1 LWCTFEE
8 ISVDHRL
15 IEVPQLKFLESSTMS
30 TVNPQ
35 TWLMSAVLLVSVQA
49 QAANDFNSSRSNRE
63 RGTLASSPAS
73 APASAPASV
82 PSAAAARDFN
92 TTRNNKSRG
101 ALATPSVGDPSA
113 QGDVEAAPPGSV
125 PRAITKAHVPVP
137 K

>member
-49 QAANDFNSSRSNRE
+49 QAANDFNSSRSNL
-63 RGTLASSPAS
+63 GF
-73 APASAPASV
+73 V
-82 PSAAAARDFN
+82 ARVG
-92 TTRNNKSRG
+92 SRVGSRVG
-101 ALATPSVGDPSA
+101 AFSGCCTGFQHDQEQQEPGGFGDAFS
-113 QGDVEAAPPGSV
+113 
-125 PRAITKAHVPVP
+125 R
-137 K
+137 